1 MKTLNISHSFTPIE
15 ISVPAQREWF
25 VVFVAESQAGKL
37 GSLSD
42 LQVCAGDAVFR
53 IHRNPEWPL
62 YVLALPPSGLTP
74 ITNGKIALSVKVK
87 RKTELLSEKDSVVV
101 QASTRFQKIQ
111 ALPAKGMFS
120 VKWATKSRIAEAK
133 RAKGKP
139 VWAPEDFPL
148 SHFDGASYLAVN
160 ASAREAVFS
169 GKHLSGL
176 EHFLREGKKNGL
188 MPTISS
194 VYGPNLGTREDLW
207 RKSLETEKSL
217 QSKLAKASERI
228 EKFHKENGETAAK
241 RKVLEG
247 KLTKALER
255 IESFRKSNGQN
266 FTKFKNA
273 VRREGA
279 ANETIKELKEENELL
294 LFHLHQVQE
303 ELEKYFHNNK
313 DLLAEKDAYV
323 IKEQNFQAD
332 LSRLNSKHKELTAQR
347 EAFQKDLETAKT
359 QATEAEMN
367 RAELAVQ
374 LEASAKSQEAI
385 ATECVALKKD
395 LEMAK
400 TQATEAEMK
409 CAELV
414 SQIDV
419 HTRDRDQNKKT
430 ANDRSA
436 RIAELEAQVA
446 KLEAQVADQAELQKL
461 IDEQMARADA
471 QLELLKDF
479 MRTDL

>member
-37 GSLSD
+37 CSLSD
-42 LQVCAGDAVFR
+42 LEVCAGDAVFR

-62 YVLALPPSGLTP
+62 YVLALPPDGLAP
-74 ITNGKIALSVKVK
+74 AANGKLALSVKVK
-87 RKTELLSEKDSVVV
+87 RKTELLSEKDSVVE

-120 VKWATKSRIAEAK
+120 VKWASKARIADAK
-133 RAKGKP
+133 RLKGKP
-139 VWAPEDFPL
+139 GWAPEDFPL

-160 ASAREAVFS
+160 AAARETVFS

-188 MPTISS
+188 MPIISS
-194 VYGPNLGTREDLW
+194 GYGPNLGTREDLW

-217 QSKLAKASERI
+217 RSKLAKASERI
-228 EKFHKENGETAAK
+228 EMFHKENGETAAK

-247 KLTKALER
+247 KLAKALER

-279 ANETIKELKEENELL
+279 ANETIKQLKEENELL

-303 ELEKYFHNNK
+303 ELEKYFHINK

-323 IKEQNFQAD
+323 IEKQNFQAD
-332 LSRLNSKHKELTAQR
+332 LSRLHSEHKELTAQR
-347 EAFQKDLETAKT
+347 EAFQKGLETAKT
-359 QATEAEMN
+359 QAMEAE
-367 RAELAVQ
+367 
-374 LEASAKSQEAI
+374 K
-385 ATECVALKKD
+385 
-395 LEMAK
+395 
-400 TQATEAEMK
+400 K

-414 SQIDV
+414 AQIDV
-419 HTRDRDQNKKT
+419 HIRDRDQNKKT

-436 RIAELEAQVA
+436 RIAE
-446 KLEAQVADQAELQKL
+446 LEAQVADQAELQKL